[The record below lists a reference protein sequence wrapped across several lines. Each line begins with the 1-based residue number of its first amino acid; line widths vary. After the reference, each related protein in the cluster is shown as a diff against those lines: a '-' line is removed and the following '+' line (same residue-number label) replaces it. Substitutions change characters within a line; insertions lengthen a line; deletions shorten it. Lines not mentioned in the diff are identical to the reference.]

1 MDQTTA
7 TATATAFENGRRAAG
22 CQDQREGEGEW
33 QQRKQSRAEM
43 ERTPHALG
51 FGIAGRVWNHHQ
63 GMEEALLSQQYLRT
77 VSCFWRWSVASLP

>member
-1 MDQTTA
+1 MDQT

-33 QQRKQSRAEM
+33 QQRNKAEQKWSA
-43 ERTPHALG
+43 RHTLLG

-63 GMEEALLSQQYLRT
+63 GMEEALLSQQDGIVFLALVCRLAAVT
-77 VSCFWRWSVASLP
+77 S